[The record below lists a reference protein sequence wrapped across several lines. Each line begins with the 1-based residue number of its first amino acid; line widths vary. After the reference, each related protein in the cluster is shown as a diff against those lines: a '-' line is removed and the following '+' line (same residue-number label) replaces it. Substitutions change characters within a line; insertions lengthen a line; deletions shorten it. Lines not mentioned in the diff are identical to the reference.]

1 MMDFQNYDWGYDCTL
16 IDLTD
21 LFNKPYA
28 ELVGLHLL
36 FEYKGKRYVG
46 VIGINPRMVSLG
58 CEICTQH
65 PNEKLV
71 IYVLSNQDDLE
82 SRIIEV
88 ETLELKDV
96 YLIKLELKENGWN
109 EYKKYKKKYDDADGI
124 DNGMP
129 FGVMC

>member
-1 MMDFQNYDWGYDCTL
+1 MDFENYDWGYTCTL

-28 ELVGLHLL
+28 DLVGLHLL
-36 FEYKGKRYVG
+36 FEYRGKRYVG
-46 VIGINPRMVSLG
+46 VIGINPRMASLG
-58 CEICTQH
+58 CENCIQH

-96 YLIKLELKENGWN
+96 YLIKLDLKENGWN
-109 EYKKYKKKYDDADGI
+109 EYKKYKKNADGI

>member
-1 MMDFQNYDWGYDCTL
+1 M
-16 IDLTD
+16 
-21 LFNKPYA
+21 
-28 ELVGLHLL
+28 LVGLHLL
-36 FEYKGKRYVG
+36 FEHKGKRYVG
-46 VIGINPRMVSLG
+46 VIGINPRMG
-58 CEICTQH
+58 ICTQH

-88 ETLELKDV
+88 ETLKLKDV
-96 YLIKLELKENGWN
+96 YLIKLDLKENGWN